1 MSEEKRNYEATI
13 VLNLQGEESM
23 DQKISAIEREMLE
36 EGAKLEKIDRIGKR
50 DFAYNARKKKSGYY
64 VSYAFSAVP
73 DTIDRLKS
81 RFRIHPDVYMQ
92 AYQRLS

>member
-23 DQKISAIEREMLE
+23 DEKISAIEREMLE
-36 EGAKLEKIDRIGKR
+36 EGAKLERIDRIGKR

-64 VSYAFSAVP
+64 VNYAFSAAP
-73 DTIDRLKS
+73 ETIDRLKG
-81 RFRIHPDVYMQ
+81 RFRIHPDIYLQ
-92 AYQRLS
+92 SYQRLS